1 MISFERFIGGV
12 FGIFFILILF
22 IIIISA
28 LKIMAKDVKSGEKR
42 KSTANKKHHGIEV
55 IKAGKNVNLKV
66 GTIVPIKVIT
76 TIGRGEDCSIVLS
89 DNYAST
95 KHARIVVKN
104 NVLVLEDLNSTNG
117 TYLNGEKIK
126 GRVKLFTRDEIRV
139 GTAVFKVLA

>member
-1 MISFERFIGGV
+1 MSFERFIGGV

-28 LKIMAKDVKSGEKR
+28 LKIMAKDVKGGEKR

-55 IKAGKNVNLKV
+55 IKAGKNANLKV
-66 GTIVPIKVIT
+66 GTIIPVKLVT
-76 TIGRGEDCSIVLS
+76 SIGRGEECTVVLT

-95 KHARIVVKN
+95 KHARIVVKDN
-104 NVLVLEDLNSTNG
+104 ILILEDLNSTNG
-117 TYLNGEKIK
+117 TYLNGERIK
-126 GRVKLFTRDEIRV
+126 GRVKLFTKDEIRV

>member
-1 MISFERFIGGV
+1 MSFERFIGGV

-28 LKIMAKDVKSGEKR
+28 LKIMAKDVKGGEKR

-55 IKAGKNVNLKV
+55 IKVGKNANLKV
-66 GTIVPIKVIT
+66 GTIIPVKLVT
-76 TIGRGEDCSIVLS
+76 SIGRGEDCTVVLT

-95 KHARIVVKN
+95 KHARIVVKDN
-104 NVLVLEDLNSTNG
+104 ILILEDLNSTNG
-117 TYLNGEKIK
+117 TYLNGERIK
-126 GRVKLFTRDEIRV
+126 GRVKLFTKDEIRV

>member
-1 MISFERFIGGV
+1 MSFERFIGGV

-22 IIIISA
+22 IIIVSA
-28 LKIMAKDVKSGEKR
+28 LKIMAKDVKGGEKR

-55 IKAGKNVNLKV
+55 VKAGKNANLKV
-66 GTIVPIKVIT
+66 GTIIPVKLVT
-76 TIGRGEDCSIVLS
+76 SIGRGEDCTIVLT

-95 KHARIVVKN
+95 KHARIIVKDN
-104 NVLVLEDLNSTNG
+104 ILILEDLNSTNG

-126 GRVKLFTRDEIRV
+126 GRVKLFTKDEIRV

>member
-1 MISFERFIGGV
+1 MSFERFIGGV

-28 LKIMAKDVKSGEKR
+28 LKIMAKDVKGGEKR

-55 IKAGKNVNLKV
+55 IKAGKNANLKV
-66 GTIVPIKVIT
+66 GTIIPVKLVT
-76 TIGRGEDCSIVLS
+76 SIGRGEECTIVLT

-95 KHARIVVKN
+95 KHARIVVKDN
-104 NVLVLEDLNSTNG
+104 ILILEDLNSTNG
-117 TYLNGEKIK
+117 TYLNGERIK
-126 GRVKLFTRDEIRV
+126 GRVKLFTKDEIRV